1 MQYRRR
7 DSLVSIYEL
16 SKRFI
21 DQLIREMEQ
30 DGRYPEDAIIRGK
43 GYILIDEDAFRD
55 FLRHRGTKVPYDL
68 SERSRDKMKKEI
80 WEGIRYWVLGTVGFW
95 AVMFL
100 ASIGGG
106 I

>member
-7 DSLVSIYEL
+7 DSLIRIYEL

-21 DQLIREMEQ
+21 DQLIKEMEQ

-55 FLRHRGTKVPYDL
+55 FLRHRGQKLPYVRPAETPEKVYL
-68 SERSRDKMKKEI
+68 RGVETR
-80 WEGIRYWVLGTVGFW
+80 
-95 AVMFL
+95 
-100 ASIGGG
+100 
-106 I
+106 

>member
-43 GYILIDEDAFRD
+43 GYILVDEDAFRD
-55 FLRHRGTKVPYDL
+55 FLRHRGQKLPYVRPVETPEKVYL
-68 SERSRDKMKKEI
+68 RGVETR
-80 WEGIRYWVLGTVGFW
+80 
-95 AVMFL
+95 
-100 ASIGGG
+100 
-106 I
+106 